1 MLASS
6 SRLEP
11 RPNAASRSTRWIHS
25 APWSCQRLRGLP
37 GVAELAAGAGDTL
50 HQLDG
55 LPARDVDGGQE
66 LEAGGVSHGSSV
78 PLRLRVVR
86 AGAGL
91 RVPGHRDAWGV
102 GGGHSEPTQL
112 RSRWAPASP
121 DFSGWNWVAHSGP
134 FSTAATNGAP
144 CSAQVTLGATAA
156 NGPSGSSSHFCT
168 A

>member
-11 RPNAASRSTRWIHS
+11 RPKAASRSTRWIHS
-25 APWSCQRLRGLP
+25 APWSCH
-37 GVAELAAGAGDTL
+37 ACAASQGSPNSPPVPATPCDE
-50 HQLDG
+50 LDG
-55 LPARDVDGGQE
+55 PAARDVDGGQE
-66 LEAGGVSHGSSV
+66 LEAGSVSHGSSV
-78 PLRLRVVR
+78 PLRLRAIR
-86 AGAGL
+86 TGAGL
-91 RVPGHRDAWGV
+91 RMVEYRDAR
-102 GGGHSEPTQL
+102 GGDVGHSDSTQL

-156 NGPSGSSSHFCT
+156 KAPSTSSSHFC
-168 A
+168 AA